1 MRKDDAPAIP
11 IDIGISSQL
20 VPRKTKNMHMD
31 SNEAMI
37 NEDAKIRFDATTGMI
52 RALSLGIGLYH
63 EVGACAARGRGT
75 RAS

>member
-1 MRKDDAPAIP
+1 M
-11 IDIGISSQL
+11 
-20 VPRKTKNMHMD
+20 KN
-31 SNEAMI
+31 E

-75 RAS
+75 QGVLLVILRITKKRKEERSGKSGKKG